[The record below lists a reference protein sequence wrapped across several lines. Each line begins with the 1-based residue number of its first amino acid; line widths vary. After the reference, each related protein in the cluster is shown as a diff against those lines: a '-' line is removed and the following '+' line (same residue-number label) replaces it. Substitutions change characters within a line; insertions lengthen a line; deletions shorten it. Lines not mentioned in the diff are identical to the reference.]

1 MKKIKQTKAQL
12 EKRRD
17 EINQQLN
24 RVNDDLKMELDR
36 DMEEQA
42 TQVEQEEVSSAME
55 ANLRTELNDLEGK
68 LLELENEWE
77 RRNSNFNVN
86 LKTINGFRSEQF
98 ALNFY
103 WFPLTNTVWKGKSYE
118 RLL

>member
-17 EINQQLN
+17 EINRQLS
-24 RVNDDLKMELDR
+24 RVNEDLQMELDR

-55 ANLRTELNDLEGK
+55 ANLRTELNDIEEK
-68 LLELENEWE
+68 LAAMDEE
-77 RRNSNFNVN
+77 
-86 LKTINGFRSEQF
+86 
-98 ALNFY
+98 
-103 WFPLTNTVWKGKSYE
+103 
-118 RLL
+118 

>member
-17 EINQQLN
+17 EINARLN
-24 RVNDDLKMELDR
+24 RVNEDLQMELDR

-55 ANLRTELNDLEGK
+55 ANLRTELNDIEEK
-68 LLELENEWE
+68 LAAMDEE
-77 RRNSNFNVN
+77 
-86 LKTINGFRSEQF
+86 
-98 ALNFY
+98 
-103 WFPLTNTVWKGKSYE
+103 
-118 RLL
+118 

>member
-17 EINQQLN
+17 EINRQLS
-24 RVNDDLKMELDR
+24 RVNEDLQMELDR

-55 ANLRTELNDLEGK
+55 ANLRTELNDIEEK
-68 LLELENEWE
+68 LAATDED
-77 RRNSNFNVN
+77 
-86 LKTINGFRSEQF
+86 
-98 ALNFY
+98 
-103 WFPLTNTVWKGKSYE
+103 
-118 RLL
+118 